1 MRGDTITAS
10 TGPPRG
16 SLRLTVA
23 GLRIHCLIAG
33 ADGPAVMLLHGSA
46 FDAAGVSFGATI
58 SVLAARCRVF
68 APDLPGFGE
77 SDPMP
82 SGWGFAEHSAF
93 LAPLLAELGLS
104 RVALVGVS
112 MGGGIA
118 LGFALDAPERIE
130 RLVLINSACLD
141 DTLPG
146 GRATWFGVHMPGVS
160 ALQWRVLASSQRLT
174 RLMLQGAMPHRPAP
188 PPIDLL
194 DHVTRLLRKPHAAAA
209 FREWERREVG
219 WHGLRT
225 CYVDRLSSL
234 DVPTLVL
241 HGADDPLIPIAV
253 AERASRLLPNAR
265 LEVIPDCGHLAPLDA
280 PEAVTRALSDF
291 LLPVQQPHH
300 NRRSELRLPIAHG
313 TRSLRDGIDGGE

>member
-1 MRGDTITAS
+1 MRGDTIAPIGAS
-10 TGPPRG
+10 CDA
-16 SLRLTVA
+16 LWLDVA
-23 GLRIHCLIAG
+23 GLRIHCLTAG
-33 ADGPAVMLLHGSA
+33 TDGPAVMLLHGSA

-82 SGWGFAEHSAF
+82 GGWGFAEQSAF
-93 LAPLLAELGLS
+93 LAPLLTALGLS

-118 LGFALDAPERIE
+118 LGFALDAPERVE
-130 RLVLINSACLD
+130 RLVLIDSACLD

-146 GRATWFGVHMPGVS
+146 GRATWFGVHLPGVS
-160 ALQWRVLASSQRLT
+160 ALQWRLLASSSRLT
-174 RLMLQGAMPHRPAP
+174 RWMLQGAMPHRAAP
-188 PPIDLL
+188 PSSDLL
-194 DHVTRLLRKPHAAAA
+194 DHVMRSMRRPHAAAT
-209 FREWERREVG
+209 FRKWERREVG

-225 CYVDRLSSL
+225 CYVDRLPEL
-234 DVPTLVL
+234 DVPTLIL

-253 AERASRLLPNAR
+253 AERASRLLRHAQI
-265 LEVIPDCGHLAPLDA
+265 EIIPDCGHLAPLDQ

-291 LLPVQQPHH
+291 LLPGPD
-300 NRRSELRLPIAHG
+300 SPTA
-313 TRSLRDGIDGGE
+313 T